1 MRRGRE
7 LEEES
12 CAVAA
17 DRPGTDMRGAS
28 QWHSSHRSQR
38 APSDYDAAA
47 LRPAAGNKL
56 PWPSPRRP
64 ANHALFLSGLS
75 FLFRFVAPLL
85 PDPC

>member
-1 MRRGRE
+1 M
-7 LEEES
+7 
-12 CAVAA
+12 AA

-28 QWHSSHRSQR
+28 QWHSHRSKR
-38 APSDYDAAA
+38 APSDCDAA
-47 LRPAAGNKL
+47 LLPAAGNKL

-64 ANHALFLSGLS
+64 ANHAVFLSGLS